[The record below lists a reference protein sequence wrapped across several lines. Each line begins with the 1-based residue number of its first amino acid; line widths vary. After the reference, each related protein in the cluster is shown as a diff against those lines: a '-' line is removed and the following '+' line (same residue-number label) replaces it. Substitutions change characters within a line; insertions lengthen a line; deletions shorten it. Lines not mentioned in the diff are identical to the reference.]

1 MQPSAG
7 RTASWLSISAILV
20 AAREGSN
27 EGAKSAPLALLTGPG
42 PVGAAGQPFLVGPL
56 LGPVT
61 VGPRKRFFGGKVYY
75 MAAPRGKCSIKRK
88 ER

>member
-20 AAREGSN
+20 AARKGSN

-61 VGPRKRFFGGKVYY
+61 VGPRKRFFGGKV
-75 MAAPRGKCSIKRK
+75 RLGSRK
-88 ER
+88 TGGCE